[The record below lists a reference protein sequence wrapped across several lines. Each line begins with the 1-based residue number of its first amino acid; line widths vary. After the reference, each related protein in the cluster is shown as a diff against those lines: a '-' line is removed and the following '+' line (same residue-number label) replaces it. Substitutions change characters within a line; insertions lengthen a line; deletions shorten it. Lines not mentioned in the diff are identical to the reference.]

1 MANTVVNLQ
10 QPTASATG
18 KAPRESL
25 KIVIV
30 GHVDHGKSTLI
41 GRLLYDTNSLP
52 EEKIRAVE
60 EVSRKRGKPVEWAFL
75 LDAFQA
81 ERDQGITIDSSRIGF
96 HTEKRDYLII
106 DAPGHKEFIANM
118 VSGAA
123 SADAALLVI
132 DAHEGVREQSRRH
145 GYLLNMLGIQQ
156 VAVIVNKM
164 DQPGFA
170 QKRFKEVERE
180 IADYLS
186 SIGVTPTFII
196 PVSAR
201 GGQNIATSAEE
212 MPWYTGVTVLSALD
226 TFVPRPAA
234 AQQDLR
240 MPVQDVYKFDD
251 RRIVVG
257 RIETG
262 TLRVGDKLLFSP
274 SNKIQT
280 VKTIEAWNEDVLP
293 MKATAGQTIGFT
305 LEEQIFVERGD
316 IVSHPESAPFETNVF
331 KAHLFWLGHKP
342 LEIGKIYTMKLATM
356 RRDVIVE
363 RIERLIDT
371 DTLKPSEGTSV
382 ARHGIAQVV
391 VRTRRGVVALD
402 EYRTVPSLG
411 RFVMLDGYDVVGGG
425 IVSMDGYPDQRSMV
439 TVKSTNITPVD
450 YTITREMREKQTG
463 HKGGVLWLTGLSGAG
478 KSTLAVGLE
487 RELFRRGYHVY
498 VLDGDNI
505 RAGLNSNLGFSPED
519 RAENIRRVGE
529 VAGLF
534 AQSGMIVITAF
545 ISPYRTD
552 RDRARDAAGEQFHE
566 IYVSSDL
573 ATCESRDI
581 KGLYAKA
588 RRGEIPEFTGISAPY
603 EAPLTPELLV
613 DTQSQ
618 SVEECVVELAD
629 YVAEEFKIRD
639 L

>member
-1 MANTVVNLQ
+1 M
-10 QPTASATG
+10 
-18 KAPRESL
+18 
-25 KIVIV
+25 
-30 GHVDHGKSTLI
+30 
-41 GRLLYDTNSLP
+41 
-52 EEKIRAVE
+52 
-60 EVSRKRGKPVEWAFL
+60 SRKRGKPVEWAFL

-96 HTEKRDYLII
+96 RTDRRDYVII

-164 DQPGFA
+164 DQEDFSLT
-170 QKRFKEVERE
+170 RFKEVERE

-201 GGQNIATSAEE
+201 GGQNIA
-212 MPWYTGVTVLSALD
+212 
-226 TFVPRPAA
+226 
-234 AQQDLR
+234 
-240 MPVQDVYKFDD
+240 
-251 RRIVVG
+251 G

-262 TLRVGDKLLFSP
+262 TLHVGDKVLFSP
-274 SNKIQT
+274 SNKLQT
-280 VKTIEAWNEDVLP
+280 VKSIEAWNEDAPPLN
-293 MKATAGQTIGFT
+293 ATAGQTVGFT
-305 LEEQIFVERGD
+305 LGEQIFVERGD
-316 IVSHPESAPFETNVF
+316 IVSHPDAAPFETNVF
-331 KAHLFWLGHKP
+331 KAHLFWLGHTP
-342 LEIGKIYTMKLATM
+342 LEVGRIYTMKLATM

-363 RIERLIDT
+363 RIEKLIDT
-371 DTLKPSEGTSV
+371 DTLEQNEGSSV
-382 ARHGIAQVV
+382 ERHGIAEVV
-391 VRTRRGVVALD
+391 VRTRRGMIALD

-411 RFVMLDGYDVVGGG
+411 RFVLLDGFDVVGGG

-450 YTITREMREKQTG
+450 YAITREMREQQTG

-487 RELFRRGYHVY
+487 KELFRRGYHVY
-498 VLDGDNI
+498 VLDGDNV

-534 AQSGMIVITAF
+534 AQAGIIVITAF

-552 RDRARDAAGEQFHE
+552 RDRAREAAGEQFHE
-566 IYVSSDL
+566 IYVASDL

-603 EAPLTPELLV
+603 EAPIAPELLV
-613 DTQSQ
+613 DTQTQ
-618 SVEECVVELAD
+618 TVEECVASLAD
-629 YVAEEFKIRD
+629 YVAQSFRLKN
-639 L
+639 

>member
-1 MANTVVNLQ
+1 MTNTVVNLNQ
-10 QPTASATG
+10 ATDAAIG
-18 KAPRESL
+18 ATPRQSL

-52 EEKIRAVE
+52 EEKIRAVA

-96 HTEKRDYLII
+96 RTDKRDYVII

-164 DQPGFA
+164 DQADFSL
-170 QKRFKEVERE
+170 QRFKEVERE

-186 SIGVTPTFII
+186 SIGVTPTYII

-201 GGQNIATSAEE
+201 GGQNIASHAEE
-212 MPWYTGVTVLSALD
+212 MSWYVSATVLSALD
-226 TFVPRPAA
+226 TFTPRPVAA
-234 AQQDLR
+234 NQDLR
-240 MPVQDVYKFDD
+240 MPVQDVYKFDN
-251 RRIVVG
+251 RRIIVG

-262 TLRVGDKLLFSP
+262 TLRVGDQILFSP
-274 SNKIQT
+274 SNKLQT
-280 VKTIEAWNEDVLP
+280 VRTIETWPGETLP
-293 MKATAGQTIGFT
+293 LKATAGQTVGFT
-305 LEEQIFVERGD
+305 LDEQIFVERGD
-316 IVSHPESAPFETNVF
+316 IVSHPNTAPFETNVF
-331 KAHLFWLGHKP
+331 KAHLFWLGHNA
-342 LEIGKIYTMKLATM
+342 LEIGKIYSMKLATT

-363 RIERLIDT
+363 SIEKLIDT

-382 ARHGIAQVV
+382 ERHGIAEVV
-391 VRTRRGVVALD
+391 VRSRRGMIALD

-411 RFVMLDGYDVVGGG
+411 RFVLLDGYDVVGGG

-450 YTITREMREKQTG
+450 YTITRQMREQQTG
-463 HKGGVLWLTGLSGAG
+463 HKGGVLWFTGLSGAG
-478 KSTLAVGLE
+478 KSTLAIGLE
-487 RELFRRGYHVY
+487 KELFRRGYHVY
-498 VLDGDNI
+498 VLDGDNV
-505 RAGLNSNLGFSPED
+505 RAGLNANLGFSPED

-529 VAGLF
+529 VSALF
-534 AQSGMIVITAF
+534 AQTGMIVITAF

-552 RDRARDAAGEQFHE
+552 RDRARDAALEHFHE
-566 IYVSSDL
+566 IYVASDL

-588 RRGEIPEFTGISAPY
+588 RRGEIAEFTGISAPY
-603 EAPLTPELLV
+603 EAPHSPELVV
-613 DTQSQ
+613 DTQRQ
-618 SVEECVVELAD
+618 SVEECVVKLAD
-629 YVAEEFKIRD
+629 YVADNFKIREN
-639 L
+639 

>member
-1 MANTVVNLQ
+1 MANTVVNLKQ
-10 QPTASATG
+10 QPGAAVGT
-18 KAPRESL
+18 APRGSL

-41 GRLLYDTNSLP
+41 GRLLYDTGSLP
-52 EEKIRAVE
+52 EEKVRAVE

-96 HTEKRDYLII
+96 RSDKRDYVII

-164 DQPGFA
+164 DQEGFSL
-170 QKRFKEVERE
+170 QRFKEVERE
-180 IADYLS
+180 IADYLA
-186 SIGVTPTFII
+186 SIDVKPTFII

-201 GGQNIATSAEE
+201 GGQNIASRAEE
-212 MPWYTGVTVLSALD
+212 MPWYNGVTVLSALD
-226 TFVPRPAA
+226 TFAPQPTAEDR
-234 AQQDLR
+234 DLR

-251 RRIVVG
+251 RRIIVG

-262 TLRVGDKLLFSP
+262 TLRVGDKVLFSP
-274 SNKIQT
+274 SNKLQT
-280 VKTIEAWNEDVLP
+280 VKTIEAWNEDTLP
-293 MKATAGQTIGFT
+293 LKASAGQTVGFT
-305 LEEQIFVERGD
+305 LDEQIFVERGD
-316 IVSHPESAPFETNVF
+316 IVSHAEAPPFETNVF
-331 KAHLFWLGHKP
+331 KAHLFWLGRNP
-342 LEIGKIYTMKLATM
+342 LEVGRIYTMKLATS

-371 DTLKPSEGTSV
+371 DTLQHNEGTAV
-382 ARHGIAQVV
+382 ERHGIAEVV
-391 VRTRRGVVALD
+391 VRTRRGMIALD
-402 EYRTVPSLG
+402 EYSTVPSLG
-411 RFVMLDGYDVVGGG
+411 RFVLLDGYDVVGGG
-425 IVSMDGYPDQRSMV
+425 IISMDGYPDQRDVV

-450 YTITREMREKQTG
+450 YTITRDMREQQTG
-463 HKGGVLWLTGLSGAG
+463 HKGGVLWFTGLSGAG

-487 RELFRRGYHVY
+487 KELFRRGYHVY
-498 VLDGDNI
+498 VLDGDNV

-529 VAGLF
+529 VAALF

-552 RDRARDAAGEQFHE
+552 RDRAREAAGEQFHE
-566 IYVSSDL
+566 IHVASDL
-573 ATCESRDI
+573 ETCESRDI

-603 EAPLTPELLV
+603 EAPLAPELVV
-613 DTQSQ
+613 DTQEHN
-618 SVEECVVELAD
+618 VEECVTQLAD
-629 YVAEEFKIRD
+629 YIAEKFH

>member
-1 MANTVVNLQ
+1 MANTVVPLKHRVAAAAG
-10 QPTASATG
+10 T
-18 KAPRESL
+18 APRESL

-96 HTEKRDYLII
+96 RTDRRDYVII

-164 DQPGFA
+164 DQEDFSLT
-170 QKRFKEVERE
+170 RFKEVERE

-201 GGQNIATSAEE
+201 GGQNIANRAGE

-226 TFVPRPAA
+226 TFTPRPAA

-251 RRIVVG
+251 RRIIVG

-262 TLRVGDKLLFSP
+262 TLHVGDKVLFSP
-274 SNKIQT
+274 SNKLQT
-280 VKTIEAWNEDVLP
+280 VKSIEAWNEDAPLLN
-293 MKATAGQTIGFT
+293 ATAGQTVGFT
-305 LEEQIFVERGD
+305 LGEQIFVERGD
-316 IVSHPESAPFETNVF
+316 IVSHPDAAPFETNVF
-331 KAHLFWLGHKP
+331 KAHLFWLGRNP
-342 LEIGKIYTMKLATM
+342 LEVGKIYTMKLATA
-356 RRDVIVE
+356 RREVIVE
-363 RIERLIDT
+363 RIEKLINT
-371 DTLKPSEGTSV
+371 DTLEQNEGSSV
-382 ARHGIAQVV
+382 ERHGIAEVV
-391 VRTRRGVVALD
+391 VRTRRGMIALD

-411 RFVMLDGYDVVGGG
+411 RFVLLDGFDVVGGG

-450 YTITREMREKQTG
+450 YAITREMREQQTG
-463 HKGGVLWLTGLSGAG
+463 HKGGVLWLTGLSGSG

-487 RELFRRGYHVY
+487 KELFRRGYHVY
-498 VLDGDNI
+498 VLDGDNV

-534 AQSGMIVITAF
+534 AQAGIIVITAF

-552 RDRARDAAGEQFHE
+552 RDRAREAAGEQFHE
-566 IYVSSDL
+566 IYVASDL

-603 EAPLTPELLV
+603 EAPIAPELLV
-613 DTQSQ
+613 DTQTQ
-618 SVEECVVELAD
+618 TVEECVASLAD
-629 YVAEEFKIRD
+629 YVAQSFRLKN
-639 L
+639 